1 MTIHLLASL
10 INRGQYPGERNE
22 NAVIAATAMTLGMS
36 FEELCRALVKA
47 GAKLTP
53 KNRKR

>member
-1 MTIHLLASL
+1 VTIHLLASL